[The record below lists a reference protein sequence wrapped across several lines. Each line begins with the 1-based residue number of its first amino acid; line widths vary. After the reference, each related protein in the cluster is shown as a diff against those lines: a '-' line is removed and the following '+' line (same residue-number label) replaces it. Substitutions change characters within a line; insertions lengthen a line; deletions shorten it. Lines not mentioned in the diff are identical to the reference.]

1 MTRVYWSLTQ
11 FSIFFL
17 SHCHVHKCRLKDIQ
31 FTQGFFFFSLFYFL
45 DSISSFCLLAFIF
58 YLTFPYNCLI
68 SPQDEGASC
77 ECQVFFTLSFTFFS
91 FYHHQTC
98 PLSRSHTHFFLP
110 GFSTQQIW
118 GFAFLKHVK
127 VKPVPA
133 ISPFTTSNGASV
145 NEDCRSWS
153 DDAIT
158 WESSIV
164 ALFWFS
170 TNEPSLL
177 INLFSLHFIS
187 PQSFSLPLS
196 HTSLF
201 IIFYIFTEIFLK
213 LG

>member
-1 MTRVYWSLTQ
+1 MKGPAVSVKY
-11 FSIFFL
+11 
-17 SHCHVHKCRLKDIQ
+17 
-31 FTQGFFFFSLFYFL
+31 
-45 DSISSFCLLAFIF
+45 
-58 YLTFPYNCLI
+58 
-68 SPQDEGASC
+68 
-77 ECQVFFTLSFTFFS
+77 FFTLSFTFFS

-133 ISPFTTSNGASV
+133 ISPFTTSNEVSV
-145 NEDCRSWS
+145 NEDHRSWS

-158 WESSIV
+158 WESNIV

-177 INLFSLHFIS
+177 INLLSLYFIS
-187 PQSFSLPLS
+187 PQSFSLSLS

-201 IIFYIFTEIFLK
+201 IIFYSFTEIFLK